1 MFKTSN
7 IIVFFAFLLS
17 CANSLNSFD
26 SEKTFFT
33 PDQKEIYSNELKD
46 EIPEVKIEFTSDE
59 KMIVGDKGVLI
70 FKTNFNDSSKF
81 DLSTIETD
89 SLFTTIVIDLMG
101 DDHKVPCKLWIRS
114 DSKFNLFC
122 NMNGQNFEK
131 GENYIEIKGYSF
143 VHNNMKVQIAFSKI

>member
-46 EIPEVKIEFTSDE
+46 EIPEVKIEFMSEDE
-59 KMIVGDKGVLI
+59 TMIVGDK
-70 FKTNFNDSSKF
+70 
-81 DLSTIETD
+81 
-89 SLFTTIVIDLMG
+89 
-101 DDHKVPCKLWIRS
+101 
-114 DSKFNLFC
+114 
-122 NMNGQNFEK
+122 
-131 GENYIEIKGYSF
+131 
-143 VHNNMKVQIAFSKI
+143 